1 MDSALSYRK
10 RAHVGNVTLHKSE
23 IDLAAA
29 QEIGDIAGEINADP
43 EVYVV
48 LLTGTGDRFCTGTS
62 PADLPYGPDAE
73 AWLKNSP
80 SAAIASLKAP
90 VLAVLNGD
98 ALGVG
103 LEIALACDLR
113 LAGENAGF
121 ALPQIWGDRIP
132 LDGGT
137 QRLARLVGKG
147 KALEMVLTGERIS
160 AAAALEIGLVN
171 RVVAREKLEEEAEK
185 LAQTLAGK
193 APLALRYCKEAVNKG
208 LDLTLEQ
215 GLRLEAD
222 LYFLLHTTSDRS
234 EGIRSF
240 LAKRPPEYQGK

>member
-1 MDSALSYRK
+1 MQSAISYRK
-10 RAHVGNVTLHKSE
+10 NAHLGYLTLTRSV
-23 IDLAAA
+23 IDLEAA
-29 QEIGDIAGEINADP
+29 QGLVEIVAQINGDP
-43 EVYVV
+43 EVYSVV
-48 LLTGTGDRFCTGTS
+48 LTGTGDQFCAG
-62 PADLPYGPDAE
+62 AAEDLLCRLEGQWPE
-73 AWLKNSP
+73 SSP
-80 SAAIASLKAP
+80 SGAIASLKVP

-113 LAGENAGF
+113 LAAEGAVF
-121 ALPQIWGDRIP
+121 AFPEIEDERIP

-147 KALEMVLTGERIS
+147 KALEMVLSGERVS
-160 AAAALEIGLVN
+160 ARSALEIGLVN
-171 RVVAREKLEEEAEK
+171 WVVAREKLADEAEK
-185 LAQTLAGK
+185 LAQTLAAK
-193 APLALRYCKEAVNKG
+193 APLALLYCKEAVNKG

-222 LYFLLHTTSDRS
+222 LYFLLHTTSDRG

-240 LAKRPPEYQGK
+240 LAKRPPKYEGK